1 MAMFQTQSSP
11 SPAPIGTPP
20 VCMLMLPRPP
30 MHTKHKKREIAWDMQ
45 VRSGERKKSVFEIML
60 EERDKASKLPER
72 L

>member
-1 MAMFQTQSSP
+1 
-11 SPAPIGTPP
+11 
-20 VCMLMLPRPP
+20 MLPRLP
-30 MHTKHKKREIAWDMQ
+30 MHTKHKKREIAWDIQ